1 MADIPG
7 VLSSAEQ
14 MKANYEKY
22 RDKYKDANEELV
34 NSETFLNLMVAEMTN
49 QDPLEPTSNT
59 DFIAQLAQFTQLTYA
74 QDSSKYAMANYAA
87 TLVGKIATGSKMDGT
102 ELVTKTGVVESV
114 TQTNNSYTV
123 RIDGVDFD
131 IKKITAVKD
140 KGTSDSDDGTGGLS
154 SNALANSI
162 AMAANM
168 VGKYATVSVGEK
180 DTKSG
185 FIDSIKVKD
194 GKITAVIVDPNGEW
208 TIESPLD
215 KITEVTFA
223 TIVEEP
229 DTDTETGDKADADK
243 TDSTDGDE
251 TTVDKAESD
260 ANKTE
265 NNVDKAESNA
275 DKTDTDDTNKVA
287 DTNGPDE
294 SVNGNPAVSD
304 SDVKYDFIVENDD
317 PFNTNFG

>member
-1 MADIPG
+1 MANSIPG
-7 VLSSAEQ
+7 ILSSEEQ

-22 RDKYKDANEELV
+22 RDKYKDSNEELV

-74 QDSSKYAMANYAA
+74 QDSSKFAMANYAA

-114 TQTNNSYTV
+114 TQTKNSYMV
-123 RIDGVDFD
+123 KIDGVEFD

-140 KGTSDSDDGTGGLS
+140 KGSSDSDDTTGQLT

-194 GKITAVIVDPNGEW
+194 GKITAVIADPNGEW

-215 KITEVTFA
+215 KITEVTYA

-229 DTDTETGDKADADK
+229 DTETGDKVDADK
-243 TDSTDGDE
+243 LPSNDGSETNTD
-251 TTVDKAESD
+251 K
-260 ANKTE
+260 
-265 NNVDKAESNA
+265 NNNT
-275 DKTDTDDTNKVA
+275 DKTDDTDKTNNTNNAADTNK
-287 DTNGPDE
+287 PDE
-294 SVNGNPAVSD
+294 SVNGNPAANGSSD
-304 SDVKYDFIVENDD
+304 PDVEVKNNFIVEDD
-317 PFNTNFG
+317 TLGNTHF

>member
-7 VLSSAEQ
+7 VLSSSDQ

-22 RDKYKDANEELV
+22 RNKYKDSTDELV

-74 QDSSKYAMANYAA
+74 QDSSKFAMANYAA
-87 TLVGKIATGSKMDGT
+87 TLVGKVATGSKMDGT
-102 ELVTKTGVVESV
+102 ELVSKTGVVESV

-140 KGTSDSDDGTGGLS
+140 KATADTSSGVTSNGL
-154 SNALANSI
+154 ADSI
-162 AMAANM
+162 ARAANM
-168 VGKYATVSVGEK
+168 VGMYATIKVG
-180 DTKSG
+180 DSGTKSG

-194 GKITAVIVDPNGEW
+194 GKITAVVADPDGKW
-208 TIESPLD
+208 TVESSLEN
-215 KITEVTFA
+215 ITEVTYA

-229 DTDTETGDKADADK
+229 DNGDSGDKVDAGKLPSEDDK
-243 TDSTDGDE
+243 EVDDDKNETDDSNK
-251 TTVDKAESD
+251 VVD
-260 ANKTE
+260 ANK
-265 NNVDKAESNA
+265 
-275 DKTDTDDTNKVA
+275 
-287 DTNGPDE
+287 PDQ
-294 SVNGNPAVSD
+294 SVNGNPEASND
-304 SDVKYDFIVENDD
+304 SDVDVKYTGIIDLGD
-317 PFNTNFG
+317 PNNTEID

>member
-1 MADIPG
+1 MANSIPG
-7 VLSSAEQ
+7 ILSSEEQ

-22 RDKYKDANEELV
+22 RDKYKDSNEELV

-74 QDSSKYAMANYAA
+74 QDSSKFAMANYAA

-114 TQTNNSYTV
+114 TQTKNSYMV
-123 RIDGVDFD
+123 KIDGVEFD

-140 KGTSDSDDGTGGLS
+140 KGSSDSDDTTGQLT

-162 AMAANM
+162 AMAANI

-194 GKITAVIVDPNGEW
+194 GKITAVIADPNGEW

-229 DTDTETGDKADADK
+229 DTETGDKADADK
-243 TDSTDGDE
+243 LPSNDGSE
-251 TTVDKAESD
+251 TNT
-260 ANKTE
+260 
-265 NNVDKAESNA
+265 
-275 DKTDTDDTNKVA
+275 DKTDKTDDTDKTGNSNNVA
-287 DTNGPDE
+287 DTNKPDE
-294 SVNGNPAVSD
+294 SVNGNPAANESSD
-304 SDVKYDFIVENDD
+304 PDVEVKNNFIVEDD
-317 PFNTNFG
+317 TLGNTHF

>member
-7 VLSSAEQ
+7 VLSSADQ

-22 RDKYKDANEELV
+22 RDKYKDSTEELV

-74 QDSSKYAMANYAA
+74 QDSSKFAMANYAA
-87 TLVGKIATGSKMDGT
+87 TLVGKVATGTKVEGK
-102 ELVTKTGVVESV
+102 EIITKTGVVESV
-114 TQTNNSYTV
+114 TQMKNSYTV

-140 KGTSDSDDGTGGLS
+140 KATADTSSGVTSSGL
-154 SNALANSI
+154 ADSI

-194 GKITAVIVDPNGEW
+194 GKITAVIADPYGEW

-215 KITEVTFA
+215 KITEVTVA

-229 DTDTETGDKADADK
+229 EEGEGGDKVDAGKLPSEDDK
-243 TDSTDGDE
+243 E
-251 TTVDKAESD
+251 VD
-260 ANKTE
+260 
-265 NNVDKAESNA
+265 DKGE
-275 DKTDTDDTNKVA
+275 TDD
-287 DTNGPDE
+287 PDE
-294 SVNGNPAVSD
+294 AVNGNPEA
-304 SDVKYDFIVENDD
+304 
-317 PFNTNFG
+317 